1 MGGVKMLDKINIIPY
16 KREYDGQ
23 VQGYVMERKKLGS
36 FVSKNTLILLSIAV
50 LLGRASILEG
60 LAPFGIAFYISLLTK
75 DKKYGY
81 MGLFVLLG
89 MFTIDANV
97 AKYSIALSLSFM
109 AFGVIGDRIRFKT
122 LYTAA
127 IGSLIMFVA
136 GIIYMLATEI
146 YMYDVIMEGFE
157 SIVVFVFI
165 YILSYAVP
173 VIMQR
178 TNRKILSNEELI
190 CIAIGAAIVVSGLS
204 HMAIGSLRIKNIF
217 GLLLTLI
224 FAYQGGASVGASV
237 GITIGIITSMSS
249 MGTPMV
255 VSIYGFSGLLAGIF
269 KDLGKKGSV
278 IGMILGNAILTF
290 YINGSTEV
298 LVQLEEIIASFI
310 IFILMP
316 KSMMNYM
323 EKFVNTN
330 ECEIDQT
337 RSERI
342 KKMVHSRLKE
352 YAKAFS
358 ELAVTY
364 GNIAE
369 KNRVIDQND
378 MANVVDEVVEKACK
392 NCGMCRNCWHNNFY
406 GTYNDVVDVVAY
418 LESYGEIKREKIPE
432 VLKKRCIKIDYLIDV
447 IQSRFEVY
455 KVHYEWQR
463 KLFESRQLVAE
474 QFDGV
479 AHIIDDLS
487 KGLNKKMDFRTEV
500 EDALYVAFDK
510 EGILIDKITVLEKEN
525 EKFEIAIEKR
535 CCFDRKQCD
544 TRITPIVSRV
554 IGREVVRKPK
564 FCKADEDTGT
574 CSFTLIEAEKYGVVT
589 GFSRVSKNDRGI
601 CGDSYSFIDL
611 ADGKYMMALSD
622 GMGSGERA
630 AKESQATIAI
640 LEQLMEAGF
649 EKDVAIKTI
658 NSILVLKSSE
668 ETFSTMDLSI
678 VDLYTGKA
686 EFVKI
691 GAASSFIKR
700 ANGGVEA
707 IRSTS
712 LPIGILNNIDIESF
726 GQKLNNGDFVVMMSD
741 GVLDADT
748 DIDEKEKWVIGAL
761 EKLDSKNPQSIA
773 NELLDMAIKKYGNQ
787 VKDDMTVMVSKIW
800 ERR

>member
-1 MGGVKMLDKINIIPY
+1 MLDKINIIPY
-16 KREYDGQ
+16 KREYNGQ
-23 VQGYVMERKKLGS
+23 AHAYVTERRKLGS
-36 FVSKNTLILLSIAV
+36 FLSKNTAVLLMISL
-50 LLGRASILEG
+50 LLGRANILEG
-60 LAPFGIAFYISLLTK
+60 LAPFGIAFYISLLVR
-75 DKKYGY
+75 DRKYSY

-89 MFTIDANV
+89 MFTADVNT
-97 AKYSIALSLSFM
+97 AKYSIALALSFIV
-109 AFGVIGDRIRFKT
+109 FGVIRDKIRFKT
-122 LYTAA
+122 LPTAA
-127 IGSLIMFVA
+127 VASLVMFIS
-136 GIIYMLATEI
+136 GIIYMLATEL
-146 YMYDVIMEGFE
+146 YVYDVVMEGFE
-157 SIVVFVFI
+157 SVVVFVFI

-173 VIMQR
+173 MIIQR
-178 TNRKILSNEELI
+178 ANRKILSNEELI
-190 CIAIGAAIVVSGLS
+190 CIAIVSAVMVSGLS
-204 HMAIGSLRIKNIF
+204 NIVVGTFRIKNIF
-217 GLLLTLI
+217 GILLTLV
-224 FAYQGGASVGASV
+224 FAYNGGASIGASV

-249 MGTPMV
+249 IGTPTV
-255 VSIYGFSGLLAGIF
+255 ISIYGFSGLLAGIF

-298 LVQLEEIIASFI
+298 LVQLEEIIASSV
-310 IFILMP
+310 IFMIMP
-316 KSMMNYM
+316 KAMMQYM
-323 EKFVNTN
+323 EKFVNAN
-330 ECEIDQT
+330 EHEIDQT

-342 KKMVHSRLKE
+342 KKMVHGRLKE
-352 YAKAFS
+352 YAKAFG

-369 KNRVIDQND
+369 KNRMIDQND
-378 MANVVDEVVEKACK
+378 MANIVDEVAEKVCT
-392 NCGMCRNCWHNNFY
+392 NCGMCRSCWHNNFY
-406 GTYNDVVDVVAY
+406 GTYNDIVDVIAY
-418 LESYGEIKREKIPE
+418 LESYGKIKSEKIPQ
-432 VLKKRCIKIDYLIDV
+432 VLKKRCIKINSLIDA
-447 IQSRFEVY
+447 IESRFEVY

-474 QFDGV
+474 QFEGV
-479 AHIIDDLS
+479 SHIIDDLS
-487 KGLNKKMDFRTEV
+487 KGINTKIDFRTEV
-500 EDALYVAFDK
+500 EDDLYVAFDK
-510 EGILIDKITVLEKEN
+510 EGIPIDKITVLEKEN

-544 TRITPIVSRV
+544 TRITPIVSKV

-564 FCKADEDTGT
+564 VCKADEDTGN
-574 CSFTLIEAEKYGVVT
+574 CSFTLIEAEKYRVTT
-589 GFSRVSKNDRGI
+589 GFSRVSKDDRGI

-630 AKESQATIAI
+630 AKESQATISV
-640 LEQLMEAGF
+640 LEHLMEAGF

-678 VDLYTGKA
+678 LDLYTGKV

-700 ANGGVEA
+700 ANGEVEA

-726 GQKLNNGDFVVMMSD
+726 GQRLNNGDFVVMMSD

-748 DIDEKEKWVIGAL
+748 AIDEKEKWVMAAL
-761 EKLDSKNPQSIA
+761 KKLSSKNPQSIA
-773 NELLDMAIKKYGNQ
+773 DDLLDMAIKKYGNKI
-787 VKDDMTVMVSKIW
+787 KDDMTVMVSKIW